1 MPNKMKCFI
10 SIVIPL
16 LVCLVPTEMIPIKE
30 LSLIEHRIVAIF
42 ILATLL
48 WVLEPI
54 PVWSTSVL
62 IIGLELFMV
71 SDKAFFLFKPAFSTS
86 SHFGTSLGY
95 KIILASF
102 ASPIIMLFIGGFF
115 LAMVSR
121 KYQLDLNLARVIMK
135 PFGSRPKYVLLGLM
149 IITAAFSM
157 FMSNTATAA
166 MMMAM
171 LTPVLAAFE
180 KDDPGKVAIV
190 LGIPFAA
197 NIGGI
202 GTPIGTPPN
211 AIAMKYL
218 NGSDTIDFGMWML
231 FAVPFV
237 MVMLVL
243 VWQLLLRIYPVRTK
257 KVTLTIEG
265 RFLKNWK
272 ALTVY
277 ITFALTILLWLTGK
291 WHGMNSYVV
300 AMVPVV
306 VFSVTGI
313 VTAQDLKTLSWDVL
327 WLVAGGIA
335 LGMALEQSGLSV
347 HLIQSI
353 PFDLFSGGVIVI
365 MASLLAIFMSSFIS
379 NTATANLLLPVMA
392 ALGTNVS
399 ALQSMGGAKL
409 IIIAVAFACSLAM
422 ALPIST
428 PPNAIAHAS
437 GLVQSRQMVKPG
449 LIIGL
454 MGLVLE
460 FIMLFI
466 LHALKVI

>member
-1 MPNKMKCFI
+1 
-10 SIVIPL
+10 
-16 LVCLVPTEMIPIKE
+16 
-30 LSLIEHRIVAIF
+30 
-42 ILATLL
+42 
-48 WVLEPI
+48 
-54 PVWSTSVL
+54 
-62 IIGLELFMV
+62 
-71 SDKAFFLFKPAFSTS
+71 
-86 SHFGTSLGY
+86 
-95 KIILASF
+95 
-102 ASPIIMLFIGGFF
+102 
-115 LAMVSR
+115 
-121 KYQLDLNLARVIMK
+121 
-135 PFGSRPKYVLLGLM
+135 
-149 IITAAFSM
+149 
-157 FMSNTATAA
+157 
-166 MMMAM
+166 MMAM